1 MRDDS
6 AAGDGSLD
14 ERVQLLV
21 ASDGELQVA
30 GGDTLHLEI
39 LGGVAGQLENL
50 SGEVLE
56 DGGAV
61 DGGGGADASVRRGP
75 VLEVVVD
82 PAHGELQPS
91 GRTSRRPWPSPCQ
104 SPF

>member
-1 MRDDS
+1 MDMRDDS
-6 AAGDGSLD
+6 AAGDGRLD

-50 SGEVLE
+50 KSKHETCRDGSWTRNISILDEETAVLRDE
-56 DGGAV
+56 QTSAV
-61 DGGGGADASVRRGP
+61 RY
-75 VLEVVVD
+75 
-82 PAHGELQPS
+82 
-91 GRTSRRPWPSPCQ
+91 SRMAAL
-104 SPF
+104 